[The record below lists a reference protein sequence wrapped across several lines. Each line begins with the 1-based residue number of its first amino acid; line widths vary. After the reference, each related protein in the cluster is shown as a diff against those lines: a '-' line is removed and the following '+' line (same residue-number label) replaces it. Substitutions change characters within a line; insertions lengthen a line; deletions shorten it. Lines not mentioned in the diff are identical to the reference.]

1 VDAASGIFRL
11 DLLPDPFPHRGE
23 ELMTDMDIKRS
34 YVSELYPGARW
45 RRRVRRMPDEQ
56 VVAIYLR
63 EKNKEIE
70 NPPEKPKEKED
81 DIPF

>member
-1 VDAASGIFRL
+1 
-11 DLLPDPFPHRGE
+11 
-23 ELMTDMDIKRS
+23 
-34 YVSELYPGARW
+34 
-45 RRRVRRMPDEQ
+45 MPDEQ

-63 EKNKEIE
+63 EKNKEAE